1 MAKRENSFHANSMKI
16 LPNIIYKTSLLKIF
30 VLMLLFNEEFITHTS
45 PNKFF
50 QPLLLNKRTKD
61 SEGASHTHCIKM
73 KFSITDFS
81 SKFDQIRRKLWSHLL
96 KESVIENFIFC
107 AVTVQ
112 TNTGGYSQWLKEVM
126 IIPIK
131 Y

>member
-30 VLMLLFNEEFITHTS
+30 VLMLLFTEEFITHTS

-61 SEGASHTHCIKM
+61 SEGASHTRCIKM
-73 KFSITDFS
+73 KFSIMDFS

-112 TNTGGYSQWLKEVM
+112 TNAGGYSQWLKEVM